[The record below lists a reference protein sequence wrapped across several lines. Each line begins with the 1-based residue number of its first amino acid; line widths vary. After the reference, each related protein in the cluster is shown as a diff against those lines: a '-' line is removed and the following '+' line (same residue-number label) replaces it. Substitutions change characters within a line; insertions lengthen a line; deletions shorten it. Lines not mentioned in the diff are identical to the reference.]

1 MPVRVLCAA
10 LGVVFGVI
18 LAVLGFGAA
27 ALVLVTTIVGYSIG
41 AAIEGSVDLSA
52 LLSPLRRRR

>member
-1 MPVRVLCAA
+1 MPLRVLFAA

-27 ALVLVTTIVGYSIG
+27 VLVLVTTLVGYYIG
-41 AAIEGSVDLSA
+41 AAIEGSIDLSA
-52 LLSPLRRRR
+52 LLGPLRRRR